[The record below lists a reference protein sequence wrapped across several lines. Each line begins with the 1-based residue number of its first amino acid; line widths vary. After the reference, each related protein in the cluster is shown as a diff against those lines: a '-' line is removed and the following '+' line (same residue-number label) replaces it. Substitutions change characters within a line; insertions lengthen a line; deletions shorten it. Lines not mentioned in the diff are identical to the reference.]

1 MKTRTKGTR
10 TKPTVHRLPV
20 TQARINLGAVI
31 KRARLHKEYFIL
43 EKDGIP
49 VVGLMDIDEF
59 EDYLEQQDPV
69 VRAHVRASAREYR
82 AGQSRPA
89 TALMTQ
95 LRKASAK
102 KNSARRPA

>member
-1 MKTRTKGTR
+1 MATKARRPG

-69 VRAHVRASAREYR
+69 VRAHIHASAREYR

-89 TALMTQ
+89 TAFMTQ
-95 LRKASAK
+95 LRKASAR